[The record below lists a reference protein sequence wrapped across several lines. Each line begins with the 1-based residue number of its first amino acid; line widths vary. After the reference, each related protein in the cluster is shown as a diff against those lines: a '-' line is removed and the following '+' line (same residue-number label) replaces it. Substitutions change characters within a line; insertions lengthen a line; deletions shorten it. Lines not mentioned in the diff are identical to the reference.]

1 MLGKIIK
8 EYTTEHDISARE
20 FARHSGLSHTHISQI
35 INGKEIDPCLSTLR
49 KIARAMNMSLL
60 CLLVMAGYVSEKEKW
75 LLPGHN
81 APFLLE
87 VYVKE

>member
-35 INGKEIDPCLSTLR
+35 MNGKEIDPCLSTLR

-60 CLLVMAGYVSEKEKW
+60 CLLVMAGYVK
-75 LLPGHN
+75 
-81 APFLLE
+81 
-87 VYVKE
+87 